1 MITMDKDTY
10 CSVLRVHSKELIAQE
25 GKTLT
30 DLLLNVHNSAV
41 NLSLIPFCALYCRS
55 AKEFFGEENTE
66 SEIEKEVKDIRNG
79 LKVFTGKYSKGK
91 KMAFE
96 SDNQQNEIF
105 RNKLLFSFIK
115 NLNIHFNLGVY
126 FNENGKVVFDT
137 QLANFYLNIPKDM
150 GKTQKEHA
158 RIVEKSWVAKLRK
171 FL

>member
-1 MITMDKDTY
+1 MDKDTY

-79 LKVFTGKYSKGK
+79 LKVLPENTPKAK
-91 KMAFE
+91 KC
-96 SDNQQNEIF
+96 F
-105 RNKLLFSFIK
+105 R
-115 NLNIHFNLGVY
+115 V
-126 FNENGKVVFDT
+126 
-137 QLANFYLNIPKDM
+137 
-150 GKTQKEHA
+150 
-158 RIVEKSWVAKLRK
+158 R
-171 FL
+171 

>member
-66 SEIEKEVKDIRNG
+66 SEIEKEVKDIRSG

-91 KMAFE
+91 KWL
-96 SDNQQNEIF
+96 SSPIT
-105 RNKLLFSFIK
+105 NK
-115 NLNIHFNLGVY
+115 
-126 FNENGKVVFDT
+126 T
-137 QLANFYLNIPKDM
+137 
-150 GKTQKEHA
+150 
-158 RIVEKSWVAKLRK
+158 K
-171 FL
+171 FLGTSYCFHSLKILIYILTSESILMKMVKLYLIRS

>member
-1 MITMDKDTY
+1 
-10 CSVLRVHSKELIAQE
+10 
-25 GKTLT
+25 
-30 DLLLNVHNSAV
+30 
-41 NLSLIPFCALYCRS
+41 
-55 AKEFFGEENTE
+55 
-66 SEIEKEVKDIRNG
+66 
-79 LKVFTGKYSKGK
+79 
-91 KMAFE
+91 MAFE

-158 RIVEKSWVAKLRK
+158 RIVGEKLGGQIAEILVKYCNI
-171 FL
+171 